1 VDIRDIQGAAPR
13 TLRAASF
20 SAMHDTEADPELLK
34 RWLDEE
40 EELNDQQRA
49 RLERWRGRLLGRA
62 AEQ

>member
-1 VDIRDIQGAAPR
+1 
-13 TLRAASF
+13 
-20 SAMHDTEADPELLK
+20 MHDTEADPELLK